1 MPQVWEIEIYYNCIF
16 CLWFSLRFYLM
27 FVNGMEPN
35 SWLFFPFKKNPKH
48 SAHVT
53 NQLVLSAHTDLS
65 MTVLLLNNE
74 TT

>member
-1 MPQVWEIEIYYNCIF
+1 
-16 CLWFSLRFYLM
+16 M